1 MPRHSYPSQLRDQS
15 GNEVR
20 LATKPFA
27 IGGEGAVFDVLNDP
41 GKVAK
46 LYNKLQSR
54 ERCDK
59 LRAMA
64 KLCSPDLLKIA
75 AWPTA
80 TLNAGNPGS
89 IDGILMPR
97 IADFLEI
104 HHLYSV
110 AQRKK
115 DFPDADWGFLL
126 HTAKNC
132 AIAFESVHSHGHV
145 VGDVNQKNVMVSRKG
160 IVALVDCDSFQVAEG
175 PRIYRCGVGVP
186 EYTPPELQG
195 KSFATLDRTA
205 NHDLFGLAVLVFH
218 LLMMGRHPFSGVP
231 LIQADIP
238 IEKAIAEG
246 YYAYTRDTVSARLK
260 PPPHV
265 PPVTMLDPSILD
277 LFERAFTTPR
287 RPTASDWRGALDR
300 AMGQLIRCKN
310 DPRHSYLPAA
320 GACPWCAMIATSRLM
335 FFLPKPG
342 ATTNFRPEDLQDLLN
357 RLSRLQMTFDPYAR
371 PKAIQPVRGSVTP
384 GVKAIVPKPPVAP
397 HPPAPAPIPKPAL
410 AVLPTPPRLHVVS
423 SKPYPIPPV
432 IPPAPPL
439 KPHPP
444 LPDDPPRP
452 KYRTVPLPPVH
463 PPEPPPSPPDPFL
476 DRVSVAG
483 MLGGIVLI
491 FVARPVGIVL
501 ASVFGIWWLSL
512 MMTAD
517 ARRKRSI
524 AAGKRAHQDECDR
537 LDAEYEELC
546 APIEAAN
553 EQMKAAWNA
562 AREALAARYQRACR
576 KVDAENLVILAP
588 WEAQKSALEAE
599 YGRIC
604 QEIDQENRYRKAKVD
619 AANAALTAEHDRE
632 YKAIYSANRRL
643 TEDWE
648 ARTAARKEAHAQAC
662 RDVDDNNRRM
672 LAAWEAMNAPWLDE
686 EKRLKQLLA
695 SAEAEINR
703 LEAAHLDQRR
713 ASVGQFDRKKRDVD
727 ASLAPHEKVR
737 RQYESDLYE
746 AVQDSRRIQMEQHL
760 DSFLIRQAKLK
771 GITTE
776 RIFLALESFGI
787 QTANDVDMLKT
798 TKVPNIGPVLR
809 DRLLDW
815 KDTVAAKFVPKQS
828 LPESERN
835 RIASRYA
842 PVFLPLIQSVE
853 AAIRDIE
860 GFAASERSRDRERVK
875 AIEAAVQKAA
885 SVTADL
891 DALNRLV

>member
-27 IGGEGAVFDVLNDP
+27 TGGEGAVFDVLNNPDV
-41 GKVAK
+41 VAK

-80 TLNAGNPGS
+80 TLNAGNPAA

-160 IVALVDCDSFQVAEG
+160 IVALVDCDSFQVSEG
-175 PRIYRCGVGVP
+175 ARIFRCGVGVP

-195 KSFATLDRTA
+195 KNFGTLDRTA

-231 LIQADIP
+231 LVQADIP
-238 IEKAIAEG
+238 MEKAIAEG
-246 YYAYTRDTVSARLK
+246 CYAYTRNTAAARLK

-265 PPVTMLDPSILD
+265 PPVTMLDPSLLD

-287 RPTASDWRGALDR
+287 RPTAADWRGSLDR

-310 DPRHSYLPAA
+310 DPRHAYLAAA
-320 GACPWCAMIATSRLM
+320 GACPWCSMIATSRLM

-357 RLSRLQMTFDPYAR
+357 RLAKLKLTFDSYTR
-371 PKAIQPVRGSVTP
+371 PRVTQPVRGSVAP
-384 GVKAIVPKPPVAP
+384 GVKAIVPKPRVEP
-397 HPPAPAPIPKPAL
+397 HPPAPASITRPIL
-410 AVLPTPPRLHVVS
+410 ADL
-423 SKPYPIPPV
+423 
-432 IPPAPPL
+432 PAPPQLHRASIKPHPSPPIIPAAPAL

-444 LPDDPPRP
+444 RPDDPPRP
-452 KYRTVPLPPVH
+452 EFMTIPLPPVH
-463 PPEPPPSPPDPFL
+463 PPEPPPAAPDPFFE
-476 DRVSVAG
+476 RVCMAG
-483 MLGGIVLI
+483 VFGGFAVFFI
-491 FVARPVGIVL
+491 AKPVGILL
-501 ASVFGIWWLSL
+501 AAVFGFWWMVLK
-512 MMTAD
+512 MTVD

-524 AAGKRAHQDECDR
+524 AAGKRAHQEECDR
-537 LDAEYEELC
+537 LDAEYEYLC
-546 APIEAAN
+546 APIEESN
-553 EQMKAAWNA
+553 EQMKAAWNTA
-562 AREALAARYQRACR
+562 KDALAAKYQRACKR
-576 KVDAENLVILAP
+576 VDAENLVTLSP
-588 WEAQKSALEAE
+588 WEAQKSALEE
-599 YGRIC
+599 EHRRKC
-604 QEIDQENRYRKAKVD
+604 QDIDQENRYHKAKAD
-619 AANAALTAEHDRE
+619 AANAALTAEHDRQ
-632 YKAIYSANRRL
+632 YKAIQTANRRL

-648 ARTAARKEAHAQAC
+648 AKTAARNEAHAKAC
-662 RDVDDNNRRM
+662 RDIDDHNRRM
-672 LAAWEAMNAPWLDE
+672 LSAWEAMNAPWLDE
-686 EKRLKQLLA
+686 EKRLKQQLA
-695 SAEAEINR
+695 STQAEINR
-703 LEAAHLDQRR
+703 LEADLFGQRK
-713 ASVGQFDRKKRDVD
+713 ASGEQFERKKLD
-727 ASLAPHEKVR
+727 ADAGIASHSKVR
-737 RQYESDLYE
+737 QQYQSDLRE
-746 AVQDSRRIQMEQHL
+746 AEQDSQRIQMEQYL
-760 DSFLIRQAKLK
+760 DSCLIRQAKLK

-787 QTANDVDMLKT
+787 QTAKDVDILKT

-809 DRLLDW
+809 ERLFDW
-815 KDTVAAKFVPKQS
+815 KNTVESKFVLKQA

-842 PVFLPLIQSVE
+842 PIFLPLIQSVE
-853 AAIRDIE
+853 ATMRDIE
-860 GFAASERSRDRERVK
+860 RFAESERNRDRERVK
-875 AIEAAVQKAA
+875 AIGIAVQMAA
-885 SVTADL
+885 NATADL
-891 DALNRLV
+891 EALNRIV

>member
-1 MPRHSYPSQLRDQS
+1 MSRHPYPSLLLDQS

-27 IGGEGAVFDVLNDP
+27 IGGEGAVFDVLNAP
-41 GKVAK
+41 GVVAK

-80 TLNAGNPGS
+80 TLNAGNPAS

-115 DFPDADWGFLL
+115 DFPEADWGFLL

-160 IVALVDCDSFQVAEG
+160 IVALVDCDSFQVVEG
-175 PRIYRCGVGVP
+175 TRVFRCGVGVP

-195 KSFATLDRTA
+195 KSFSTLDRSA

-231 LIQADIP
+231 LVQAEIP
-238 IEKAIAEG
+238 IEKAITEG
-246 YYAYTRDTVSARLK
+246 SYAYTRNTASARLK

-265 PPVTMLDPSILD
+265 PPVSMLDPFLID
-277 LFERAFTTPR
+277 LFERAFTTPN
-287 RPTASDWRGALDR
+287 RPTATDWRGALDKS
-300 AMGQLIRCKN
+300 MSHLIRCKI
-310 DPRHSYLPAA
+310 DPRHSHLPAA
-320 GACPWCAMIATSRLM
+320 GGCPWCAMIATSRLM

-342 ATTNFRPEDLQDLLN
+342 ATTNFRPEDLQNLLN
-357 RLSRLQMTFDPYAR
+357 KLANLRLTFDPYAR
-371 PKAIQPVRGSVTP
+371 PRPAHPVKGSVAV
-384 GVKAIVPKPPVAP
+384 GVKAILPKPPIVPLPSPPAPVPKPAIAGIPL
-397 HPPAPAPIPKPAL
+397 PPQLSQAL
-410 AVLPTPPRLHVVS
+410 L
-423 SKPYPIPPV
+423 KPYPIPPA
-432 IPPAPPL
+432 IFAAPPL

-444 LPDDPPRP
+444 LPDEPPTP
-452 KYRTVPLPPVH
+452 KYNVIPLPPVH
-463 PPEPPPSPPDPFL
+463 PPAPSTGPPDPFL
-476 DRVSVAG
+476 NRVSVAG
-483 MLGGIVLI
+483 MLAGIVLI
-491 FVARPVGIVL
+491 FIVRPVGAVL
-501 ASVFGIWWLSL
+501 ALGFGVWWVLL
-512 MMTAD
+512 LMTAET
-517 ARRKRSI
+517 RQKRSI
-524 AAGKRAHQDECDR
+524 AAAKRAHQNECDL
-537 LDAEYEELC
+537 LDDEYEDMC
-546 APIEAAN
+546 APIKAAN
-553 EQMKAAWNA
+553 EQMKVAWNS
-562 AREALAARYQRACR
+562 AREALATKHQRACSR
-576 KVDAENLVILAP
+576 VDSENLATLAP
-588 WEAQKSALEAE
+588 WKAQKSALEE
-599 YGRIC
+599 IHRQKC
-604 QEIDQENRYRKAKVD
+604 QDIDQENRYRKAKVD
-619 AANAALTAEHDRE
+619 AANAALGAEFDRGSR
-632 YKAIYSANRRL
+632 AIRVANRRL

-648 ARTAARKEAHAQAC
+648 AKTGVRDQAHAKAC
-662 RDVDDNNRRM
+662 LDIEGHNRRM
-672 LAAWEAMNAPWLDE
+672 LSAWEAVNAPWLDE
-686 EKRLKQLLA
+686 EKRLKMQLA
-695 SAEAEINR
+695 SVEAEINK
-703 LEAAHLDQRR
+703 LEATLVDQRR
-713 ASVGQFDRKKRDVD
+713 ASIEQFERKKRDAD
-727 ASLAPHEKVR
+727 ASVASHTKVR
-737 RQYESDLYE
+737 QQYQTDLRE
-746 AVQDSRRIQMEQHL
+746 AEQDSKRIQMEQHL
-760 DSFLIRQAKLK
+760 DSFLIRQAKIK

-776 RIFLALESFGI
+776 RVFLALESFGI
-787 QTANDVDMLKT
+787 ETANDVDTLKT

-815 KDTVAAKFVPKQS
+815 KNVVISKFVLKQA

-853 AAIRDIE
+853 SGILEIE
-860 GFAASERSRDRERVK
+860 SYATSERNRDRERLE
-875 AIEAAVQKAA
+875 AIGGAVQMAA
-885 SVTADL
+885 KVAADL

>member
-1 MPRHSYPSQLRDQS
+1 MSRHQYPSQLHDQS
-15 GNEVR
+15 GNVVR

-27 IGGEGAVFDVLNDP
+27 IGGEGAVFDVLNNPDV
-41 GKVAK
+41 VAK

-80 TLNAGNPGS
+80 TLNAGNPAT

-115 DFPDADWGFLL
+115 DFPEADWGFLL

-175 PRIYRCGVGVP
+175 TRIFRCGVGVP

-205 NHDLFGLAVLVFH
+205 NHDLFGLAILVFH

-231 LIQADIP
+231 LVQADIP

-246 YYAYTRDTVSARLK
+246 YYAYTRNTSSARLK

-265 PPVTMLDPSILD
+265 PPVTMLDPSMLD
-277 LFERAFTTPR
+277 LFERAFTTAQ
-287 RPTASDWRGALDR
+287 RPTATDWRGVLDK
-300 AMGQLIRCKN
+300 AMSQLIRCKN
-310 DPRHSYLPAA
+310 DPRHSYLTAA
-320 GACPWCAMIATSRLM
+320 GGCPWCGMIATSRLM
-335 FFLPKPG
+335 FFLPKSG
-342 ATTNFRPEDLQDLLN
+342 ATTNFRPEDLQNLLN
-357 RLSRLQMTFDPYAR
+357 KLAQLQLTFDAYTR
-371 PKAIQPVRGSVTP
+371 PKATQPVKGSVAP
-384 GVKAIVPKPPVAP
+384 GVKAIVPKPLVKT
-397 HPPAPAPIPKPAL
+397 HPPAPVPIPKPTL
-410 AVLPTPPRLHVVS
+410 ADLPLPPQLHRAS
-423 SKPYPIPPV
+423 FKPHPVPPLIPLA
-432 IPPAPPL
+432 PAL

-444 LPDDPPRP
+444 RPDEPPRP
-452 KYRTVPLPPVH
+452 KFNTIPLPPVH
-463 PPEPPPSPPDPFL
+463 PPEPSPSPPDPFL
-476 DRVSVAG
+476 NRVSFAG
-483 MLGGIVLI
+483 MLVGTVLFFI
-491 FVARPVGIVL
+491 ARPVGVL
-501 ASVFGIWWLSL
+501 LVIVFGFWWLL
-512 MMTAD
+512 LIMTAD
-517 ARRKRSI
+517 TRQKRSI
-524 AAGKRAHQDECDR
+524 AAGKRAHQNECDQ
-537 LDAEYEELC
+537 LDAEYEDLC
-546 APIEAAN
+546 APIEEAN
-553 EQMKAAWNA
+553 QQMKAAWNA
-562 AREALAARYQRACR
+562 TKDALAARYQRACKR
-576 KVDAENLVILAP
+576 VDAENLATLAP
-588 WEAQKSALEAE
+588 WEALKSAIEE
-599 YGRIC
+599 EHRQKC
-604 QEIDQENRYRKAKVD
+604 QEIDQENRDQKAKVD
-619 AANAALTAEHDRE
+619 IANATLTAEHDRQFKE
-632 YKAIYSANRRL
+632 IQTANRRL
-643 TEDWE
+643 MEDWG
-648 ARTAARKEAHAQAC
+648 AKTAARNEAHAKAC
-662 RDVDDNNRRM
+662 RDIDDHNRRM
-672 LAAWEAMNAPWLDE
+672 LSAWEAMNAPWLDE
-686 EKRLKQLLA
+686 EKRLKHQLA
-695 SAEAEINR
+695 SAQDEINR
-703 LEAAHLDQRR
+703 LEAALFDQRKTI
-713 ASVGQFDRKKRDVD
+713 GEQFERKKRDAD
-727 ASLAPHEKVR
+727 ASFASHTKVR
-737 RQYESDLYE
+737 QQYQSDLRE
-746 AVQDSRRIQMEQHL
+746 AEQDSKRIQMDQHL

-776 RIFLALESFGI
+776 RVFLALESFGI
-787 QTANDVDMLKT
+787 QTANDVDILRT

-815 KDTVAAKFVPKQS
+815 KNSVASKFVLKLA

-853 AAIRDIE
+853 VAIRDIE
-860 GFAASERSRDRERVK
+860 GFAASERARDRERVK
-875 AIEAAVQKAA
+875 AIGVVVQMATNVA
-885 SVTADL
+885 ADL

>member
-1 MPRHSYPSQLRDQS
+1 MSRHSYPSQLRDQS

-27 IGGEGAVFDVLNDP
+27 IGGEGAVFDVLNNP
-41 GKVAK
+41 GVVAK

-64 KLCSPDLLKIA
+64 KLCSPELLKIA

-80 TLNAGNPGS
+80 TLNAGNPAA

-115 DFPDADWGFLL
+115 DFPEADWGFLL

-160 IVALVDCDSFQVAEG
+160 IVALVDCDSFQVSEG
-175 PRIYRCGVGVP
+175 TRIFRCGVGVP
-186 EYTPPELQG
+186 EYTSPELQG
-195 KSFATLDRTA
+195 KSFAALDRTA
-205 NHDLFGLAVLVFH
+205 NHDLFGLAILIFH

-231 LIQADIP
+231 LVQADIP

-246 YYAYTRDTVSARLK
+246 YYAYTRNTAAARLK

-265 PPVTMLDPSILD
+265 PPLTMLDPTLLD
-277 LFERAFTTPR
+277 LFERAFTAPR
-287 RPTASDWRGALDR
+287 RPTAADWRGSLDK
-300 AMGQLIRCKN
+300 AMSQLIRCKN
-310 DPRHSYLPAA
+310 DPRHAYLAAA
-320 GACPWCAMIATSRLM
+320 GGCPWCAMIATSRLM

-357 RLSRLQMTFDPYAR
+357 KLAKLQLAFDSYTR
-371 PKAIQPVRGSVTP
+371 PKATQPVRGSVAP
-384 GVKAIVPKPPVAP
+384 GVKAIVPKPPVES
-397 HPPAPAPIPKPAL
+397 HPPAPVPVPKPAL
-410 AVLPTPPRLHVVS
+410 AGLPSPPQLHRAS
-423 SKPYPIPPV
+423 FKPYPVLPV
-432 IPPAPPL
+432 ITVAPAL

-452 KYRTVPLPPVH
+452 KYKTIPLPPVH
-463 PPEPPPSPPDPFL
+463 PPDPTPSPPDPFFN
-476 DRVSVAG
+476 RVCVAG
-483 MLGGIVLI
+483 MLGGLVLFLI
-491 FVARPVGIVL
+491 ARPAGILL
-501 ASVFGIWWLSL
+501 AIAFGVWWLL
-512 MMTAD
+512 LLMTAD
-517 ARRKRSI
+517 TRQKRSI
-524 AAGKRAHQDECDR
+524 ADGKRTHQNECDR
-537 LDAEYEELC
+537 LDAEYEDLC
-546 APIEAAN
+546 APIEKAN
-553 EQMKAAWNA
+553 EQMNAAWNA
-562 AREALAARYQRACR
+562 ANASSAAKYQRACKR
-576 KVDAENLVILAP
+576 VDAENLATLAP
-588 WEAQKSALEAE
+588 WEAQKSVLEE
-599 YGRIC
+599 EHRQKC
-604 QEIDQENRYRKAKVD
+604 QDIDQENRYRKAKLG
-619 AANAALTAEHDRE
+619 AANAALTAEHERE
-632 YKAIYSANRRL
+632 YKAIQTANRRL

-648 ARTAARKEAHAQAC
+648 EKTAARNEAHAKAC
-662 RDVDDNNRRM
+662 RDIDDNNRRM
-672 LAAWEAMNAPWLDE
+672 LSAWEAMNAPWLDE
-686 EKRLKQLLA
+686 EKRLKRQLA

-703 LEAAHLDQRR
+703 LEAALFDQRKT
-713 ASVGQFDRKKRDVD
+713 GGEQFERKKRDAD
-727 ASLAPHEKVR
+727 ASVASHTKVR
-737 RQYESDLYE
+737 QQYQSDLRE
-746 AVQDSRRIQMEQHL
+746 AEQDSKRIQMEQHL

-776 RIFLALESFGI
+776 RVFLALESFGI
-787 QTANDVDMLKT
+787 QTANDVDALKT

-815 KDTVAAKFVPKQS
+815 KNTVASKFVLKQA

-860 GFAASERSRDRERVK
+860 GFAASERNRDRERVK
-875 AIEAAVQKAA
+875 AIGVVVQRAAN
-885 SVTADL
+885 VTADL
-891 DALNRLV
+891 GALNRLV